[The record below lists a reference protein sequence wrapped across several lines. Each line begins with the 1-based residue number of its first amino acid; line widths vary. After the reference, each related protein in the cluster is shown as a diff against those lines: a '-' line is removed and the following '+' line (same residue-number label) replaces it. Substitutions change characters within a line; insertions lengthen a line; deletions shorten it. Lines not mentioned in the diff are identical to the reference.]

1 MRHYPPSLSDNKD
14 PMSAS
19 APIVNLPLFDQ
30 LRQSIID
37 GELAPGSRLGEVDLA
52 RRHGVSRSTVREAIT
67 RLAARGLVITRRNA
81 GARVCDV
88 SPEDLRALYELR
100 ECLEGMACRLA
111 ARHMSEADI
120 AALRELLDAQ
130 EEELTRRHD
139 AAYIQGEHDLDFHCR
154 LAAGSGNHKLERE
167 LDGELYDK
175 LRLYRRQFGMVGPRA
190 RPAYR
195 EHQQIVD
202 AIADR
207 DPEMAEMLMRRHIRA
222 SLKNIQ
228 DRLAAADVPSRETT

>member
-1 MRHYPPSLSDNKD
+1 MSDQT
-14 PMSAS
+14 AS
-19 APIVNLPLFDQ
+19 PGLGIVER
-30 LRQSIID
+30 LRIAIIE
-37 GELAPGSRLGEVDLA
+37 GELPPGSRLGEVQLA
-52 RRHGVSRSTVREAIT
+52 QQYGVARSTAREAIA
-67 RLAARGLVITRRNA
+67 RLAGRGLASVRRHA

-88 SPEDLRALYELR
+88 SAEDLRELYELR

-111 ARHMSEADI
+111 ARNMSDTAI
-120 AALRELLDAQ
+120 ASVRDLLAAQEREL
-130 EEELTRRHD
+130 ERRHD

-154 LAAGSGNHKLERE
+154 LAAGSGNRQLARE

-195 EHQQIVD
+195 EHQQILD

-207 DPEMAEMLMRRHIRA
+207 DEEMAEMLMRRHIRA
-222 SLKNIQ
+222 SLASILE
-228 DRLAAADVPSRETT
+228 RMPADEPFMEATA

>member
-1 MRHYPPSLSDNKD
+1 MESPAASSD
-14 PMSAS
+14 ST
-19 APIVNLPLFDQ
+19 LFAQ
-30 LRQSIID
+30 LRRSIIE
-37 GELAPGSRLGEVDLA
+37 GELAPGTRLGEVELA
-52 RRHGVSRSTVREAIT
+52 RRYGVARGTVREAVT
-67 RLAARGLVITRRNA
+67 RLVGRGLASYRRHA

-88 SPEDLRALYELR
+88 SLDDLEQLYELR

-111 ARHMSEADI
+111 AQRMSDGDI
-120 AALRELLDAQ
+120 ASLRRLLRAQERELSL
-130 EEELTRRHD
+130 RHD
-139 AAYIQGEHDLDFHCR
+139 TAYLQGEHDLDFHCR
-154 LAAGSGNHKLERE
+154 LAAGSGNAKLERE

-195 EHQQIVD
+195 EHVQILD

-222 SLKNIQ
+222 SLANI
-228 DRLAAADVPSRETT
+228 RRRMAAAAERAAS